1 MTIVIKEYECEN
13 CGIFECYQQHT
24 SQLKKCPTCKSKN
37 IERLISAPIVAKDAA
52 PRTVGSLIDK
62 NNKKNPLSR
71 EKQFGEISEK
81 KLDRGSKI
89 QKIARMTPEQQN
101 TYIRTGKGV

>member
-1 MTIVIKEYECEN
+1 MTLVTKEYNCVN
-13 CGIFECYQQHT
+13 CGDFEVMQQHKE
-24 SQLKKCPTCKSKN
+24 QLKKCPTCKSKE
-37 IERLISAPIVAKDAA
+37 IERLISAPLVAKDGA

-62 NNKKNPLSR
+62 NNKKNPLTR